1 MLYIIINPI
10 VQNQIIHETI
20 KLHCFYVLVGNNIFR
35 IQCIIEIFM
44 KCAIH
49 TWKLCLLTVLS
60 YNKIVTLHLD
70 EKVKS
75 IYNHLNKN
83 NSSDLYLCVI
93 L

>member
-1 MLYIIINPI
+1 M
-10 VQNQIIHETI
+10 T
-20 KLHCFYVLVGNNIFR
+20 
-35 IQCIIEIFM
+35 
-44 KCAIH
+44 CAIH

-60 YNKIVTLHLD
+60 YKKIVTLHLD

-93 L
+93 F